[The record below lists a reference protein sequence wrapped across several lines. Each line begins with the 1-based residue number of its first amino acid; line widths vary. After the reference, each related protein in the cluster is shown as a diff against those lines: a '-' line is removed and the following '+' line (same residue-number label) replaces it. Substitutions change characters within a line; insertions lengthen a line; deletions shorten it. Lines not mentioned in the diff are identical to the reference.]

1 MTTTSRLLAG
11 ATVVAGLA
19 LITAARPMA
28 ADTPTPTFAK
38 DVAPIFNR
46 SCVNCHRPGQIAPM
60 SLLSYETA
68 RPWVRAIKDRVVRR
82 EMPPWHVDE
91 TVGISEYKDDPSLS
105 DAEIQTIVRWADG
118 GAPLGNPADL
128 PKAPTFAADDEWSIG
143 KPDLVVSA
151 PKYTVKANMADWF
164 GSFFVDSGL
173 TEDRWIKAIEVKPG
187 DKRVVHHTI
196 VYSQQDDEEELKALV
211 PERESD
217 GFNRNQGTRLIEYAI
232 GNLGDQY
239 EEGTGRLMKA
249 GAKIHFSAHYHAIPE
264 DVTEQ
269 TRVGIVFYPKGY
281 TPKYVIQNKLVS
293 VTNLDIPPGDPD
305 VRNDAY
311 FTLKKP
317 AKLLL
322 FQPHMHYRG
331 KAMALEAIYPDRR
344 TELLSYVPRFD
355 VMWQVTYAYKNPPLF
370 PAGTILHQT
379 SWHDNSAANKRN
391 PDPSNWVGGGN
402 RTIDEMSIGHI
413 DFIYLSD
420 EDYQAELRARQA
432 KASTQQQQQQ

>member
-1 MTTTSRLLAG
+1 MHRSQLFRAALVAAVTFAAPA
-11 ATVVAGLA
+11 ATFAQG
-19 LITAARPMA
+19 
-28 ADTPTPTFAK
+28 PTPTFSK
-38 DVAPIFNR
+38 DVAPIFYH
-46 SCVNCHRPGQIAPM
+46 SCVNCHRPGQVAPM
-60 SLLSYETA
+60 SLLTYDTA
-68 RPWVRAIKDRVVRR
+68 RPWARSIKQRVVNR
-82 EMPPWHVDE
+82 EMPPWHIDQ
-91 TVGISEYKDDPSLS
+91 TVGIKEYKDDPSLTE
-105 DAEIQTIVRWADG
+105 AQIQTVARWVDA
-118 GAPLGNPADL
+118 GAPQGNPADM
-128 PKAPTFAADDEWSIG
+128 PKMPTFASEDEWSIG
-143 KPDLVVSA
+143 KPDMIVSA

-164 GSFFVDSGL
+164 GSFYVDSGL

-196 VYSQQDDEEELKALV
+196 VYSQQDDEEELKTMV
-211 PERESD
+211 PEREND
-217 GFNRNQGTRLIEYAI
+217 GFNRAAGTRLIEYAI
-232 GNLGDQY
+232 GNLGDMY
-239 EEGTGRLMKA
+239 DEGTGRLMKA
-249 GAKIHFSAHYHAIPE
+249 GAKIHFSAHYHAIAE

-281 TPKYVIQNKLVS
+281 KPKYIIQNKLVS
-293 VTNLDIPPGDPD
+293 GATLDIPPGEAD

-311 FTLKKP
+311 FTLKRP

-355 VMWQVTYAYKNPPLF
+355 VMWQVTYAYKNPPVF
-370 PAGTILHQT
+370 PAGTVLHQT

-391 PDPSNWVGGGN
+391 PDPTNWVGGGN

-420 EDYQAELRARQA
+420 EDYAAELKAQQTRAI
-432 KASTQQQQQQ
+432 TQQQQQ